1 MFFNNISVLRFLRGI
16 FVIRYGTS
24 FMDWV
29 LLMMSGVFEVV
40 WSISMKYS
48 DGLTRIA
55 PSLITL
61 LASICSFL
69 LLAHALKTVP
79 IGTAYAVW
87 AGVGAV
93 GTAIAGV
100 IIFGEPVH
108 LLRVVSILLIMAGLI
123 GLRLS

>member
-1 MFFNNISVLRFLRGI
+1 
-16 FVIRYGTS
+16 
-24 FMDWV
+24 MDWL
-29 LLMMSGVFEVV
+29 LLMMSGVFEVI

-48 DGLTRIA
+48 DGLTRIV

-61 LASICSFL
+61 LASICSFI
-69 LLAHALKTVP
+69 LLAQALKTIP

-87 AGVGAV
+87 AGVGAI

-100 IIFGEPVH
+100 IIFGETVH
-108 LLRVVSILLIMAGLI
+108 LLRIMSILLIITGLV

>member
-1 MFFNNISVLRFLRGI
+1 
-16 FVIRYGTS
+16 
-24 FMDWV
+24 MDWL
-29 LLMMSGVFEVV
+29 LLMMSGVFEVI

-48 DGLTRIA
+48 DGLTRIV

-61 LASICSFL
+61 FASICSFL
-69 LLAHALKTVP
+69 LLAQALKTVP

-100 IIFGEPVH
+100 MIFGESIH
-108 LLRVVSILLIMAGLI
+108 LLRVISILFIVLGLI
-123 GLRLS
+123 GLRLSA

>member
-1 MFFNNISVLRFLRGI
+1 
-16 FVIRYGTS
+16 
-24 FMDWV
+24 MDWL
-29 LLMMSGVFEVV
+29 LLMMSGVFEVI

-48 DGLTRIA
+48 DGLTRLI

-69 LLAHALKTVP
+69 LLAQALKTIP

-100 IIFGEPVH
+100 LIFGEAVH
-108 LLRVVSILLIMAGLI
+108 SLRVLSILLIIMGLI

>member
-1 MFFNNISVLRFLRGI
+1 
-16 FVIRYGTS
+16 
-24 FMDWV
+24 MDWV

>member
-1 MFFNNISVLRFLRGI
+1 
-16 FVIRYGTS
+16 
-24 FMDWV
+24 MDWL
-29 LLMMSGVFEVV
+29 LLMMSGVFEVI

-48 DGLTRIA
+48 DGLTRIT
-55 PSLITL
+55 PSIITL

-69 LLAHALKTVP
+69 LLAQALKTIP

-100 IIFGEPVH
+100 LIFGEAVH
-108 LLRVVSILLIMAGLI
+108 SLRVLSILLIIMGLI

>member
-1 MFFNNISVLRFLRGI
+1 
-16 FVIRYGTS
+16 
-24 FMDWV
+24 MDWL
-29 LLMMSGVFEVV
+29 LLMMSGMFEVI

-48 DGLTRIA
+48 DGLTRIV

-61 LASICSFL
+61 FASICSFI
-69 LLAHALKTVP
+69 LLAQALKTIP

-100 IIFGEPVH
+100 LIFGETVH
-108 LLRVVSILLIMAGLI
+108 LLRIMSILLIITGLI

>member
-1 MFFNNISVLRFLRGI
+1 
-16 FVIRYGTS
+16 
-24 FMDWV
+24 MDWL
-29 LLMMSGVFEVV
+29 LLMMSGVFEII

-48 DGLTRIA
+48 DGLTRIV

-69 LLAHALKTVP
+69 LLAQALKTVP

-100 IIFGEPVH
+100 LIFGESIH
-108 LLRVVSILLIMAGLI
+108 TLRIISILFIVFGLI
-123 GLRLS
+123 GLRLST

>member
-1 MFFNNISVLRFLRGI
+1 
-16 FVIRYGTS
+16 
-24 FMDWV
+24 MDWL
-29 LLMMSGVFEVV
+29 LLMMSGVFEII

-48 DGLTRIA
+48 DGLTRVV

-61 LASICSFL
+61 AASICSFL

-100 IIFGEPVH
+100 LIFSEPIH
-108 LLRVVSILLIMAGLI
+108 LLRVISILLIVLGLV
-123 GLRLS
+123 GLRLSSSA